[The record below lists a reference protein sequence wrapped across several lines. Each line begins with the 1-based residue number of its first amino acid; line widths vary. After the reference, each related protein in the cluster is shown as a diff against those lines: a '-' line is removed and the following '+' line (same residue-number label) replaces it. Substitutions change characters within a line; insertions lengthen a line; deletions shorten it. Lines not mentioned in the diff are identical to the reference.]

1 MLERPAWN
9 AAASRRSRRRWACW
23 VRLATYLYEAGRAES
38 VRFGLRNSNRRHGWR
53 WRSCVTLWRVE
64 CDAQRVGLSLR
75 HASVAYTKRTR
86 RRDLKLQGRSARSL
100 QVAGAQLNPRRVARR
115 PENARRLVA
124 HACAEDVT
132 IGLARFHLTGV
143 GYARSA
149 RGPQCSRDRVWG
161 PSQVGCCA
169 AGTKRKFVVNVAN
182 RVDHVEVV

>member
-1 MLERPAWN
+1 M
-9 AAASRRSRRRWACW
+9 
-23 VRLATYLYEAGRAES
+23 
-38 VRFGLRNSNRRHGWR
+38 
-53 WRSCVTLWRVE
+53 
-64 CDAQRVGLSLR
+64 
-75 HASVAYTKRTR
+75 
-86 RRDLKLQGRSARSL
+86 
-100 QVAGAQLNPRRVARR
+100 AGAQLNPRRVARR

-169 AGTKRKFVVNVAN
+169 AGTKRKFVVYVAN